1 MVANAGATDAKMER
15 LLNLVIALLGTKK
28 YLTKAQITSHLP
40 GYEGSAEARDRMF
53 ERDKDDLRKIGIE
66 IEVKQ
71 LDPLFED
78 DVGYRIKR
86 DDYKIQIQE
95 LSSEEGLLAAAAL
108 TLVATLRADL
118 DLGPAQLKLG
128 SLIPAGPNPLERII
142 TSMSEAQV
150 IKTPA
155 FLQLLSAIRERV
167 TVSFDYIRDIDSVL
181 TRRRVEPWRLLLK
194 DQEWLLQGWDLD
206 REAIRFFIIENIEGE
221 VTHGKKFEINHVV
234 DSSLTHTTVQA
245 TNEIEVLAPNDLEAL
260 LVSEGALVLGRDGS
274 AVKFLFRTYNRD
286 RLFRILISIDPTIL
300 VISPPEAVESWAEIK
315 KRLRDAI

>member
-1 MVANAGATDAKMER
+1 
-15 LLNLVIALLGTKK
+15 
-28 YLTKAQITSHLP
+28 
-40 GYEGSAEARDRMF
+40 
-53 ERDKDDLRKIGIE
+53 
-66 IEVKQ
+66 
-71 LDPLFED
+71 
-78 DVGYRIKR
+78 VGYRIKR

-260 LVSEGALVLGRDGS
+260 LVSEGGLVLGRDGS